1 MSIIWVLLFET
12 TRGGV
17 EVDKVGD
24 SFEGARERSDIG
36 EWRVLILGLSF
47 YVEMAGSAGVSDDMR
62 RLVLGRTRVPWVP
75 RCYLPRGNLAT

>member
-24 SFEGARERSDIG
+24 SFEGAREISDIG
-36 EWRVLILGLSF
+36 GWRASLLGLSF
-47 YVEMAGSAGVSDDMR
+47 YVGMVGSAGASDDKR
-62 RLVLGRTRVPWVP
+62 
-75 RCYLPRGNLAT
+75 